1 MVDAEQVSEIKPAIV
16 LRIPPGEQEV
26 GGAARLPGIGRRQ
39 IEKPVE
45 GLDDRLAHLRI
56 LSVKRWPRQGRGHD
70 SSIFVGE
77 KQRQHAG
84 GDVGICR
91 VRRSV
96 CQRAIIIIDL
106 PVQGLARE
114 LEAAEIT
121 LPMRIDVGTKGVIV
135 AHGRSAE
142 PTSELQS
149 LMRSS
154 YAVF

>member
-77 KQRQHAG
+77 KRSERRG
-84 GDVGICR
+84 VGEKCVSTCR
-91 VRRSV
+91 SRCSRY
-96 CQRAIIIIDL
+96 
-106 PVQGLARE
+106 
-114 LEAAEIT
+114 
-121 LPMRIDVGTKGVIV
+121 K
-135 AHGRSAE
+135 
-142 PTSELQS
+142 
-149 LMRSS
+149 
-154 YAVF
+154 